1 MNIALLLF
9 TMFYTPK
16 PVVPFYT
23 PPIVIEQP
31 IAPVLAAPVQLP
43 QASIIPR
50 VPATKQP
57 EPVTTTPEEFY
68 QYTCPEGQYPI
79 GDGQCHINNDRPGD
93 WEK

>member
-1 MNIALLLF
+1 MNLALLLF

-23 PPIVIEQP
+23 PPIIIEQP
-31 IAPVLAAPVQLP
+31 VLQAPVQMP
-43 QASIIPR
+43 RSKSIVSPSR
-50 VPATKQP
+50 EVLNK
-57 EPVTTTPEEFY
+57 PVTTTPQEFY